1 VNVQCTNP
9 SMRLC
14 WCYLSVLCLSACCAL
29 LSDGITCCREVVAAQ
44 WFEHHSCLSVHLIV
58 MRKETWMS
66 TSVGS
71 GRALLADYQLRILF
85 SANLSASLLL
95 VVSTKFDN

>member
-1 VNVQCTNP
+1 MELP
-9 SMRLC
+9 
-14 WCYLSVLCLSACCAL
+14 
-29 LSDGITCCREVVAAQ
+29 VVER
-44 WFEHHSCLSVHLIV
+44 WSLHSGVHLIV

-85 SANLSASLLL
+85 SAYLSASLLL